1 MTRRPRALVST
12 LLSLVL
18 WLAAATASGAL
29 RGDADSSVRATPE
42 RQLAIGAPHARL
54 ASPAGDRQRRAGDG
68 GHAPVS
74 LHALP
79 AVVPTPAFSRPVRT
93 ANRTEIRRATALAF
107 PYDATAPPLP
117 ASQG

>member
-1 MTRRPRALVST
+1 MIRRPRAVVST

-29 RGDADSSVRATPE
+29 RGDADSSVRAAPE

-68 GHAPVS
+68 GHAPITLEVT
-74 LHALP
+74 LACVALSDFSQP
-79 AVVPTPAFSRPVRT
+79 APSAARSDV
-93 ANRTEIRRATALAF
+93 RRAAALAF
-107 PYDATAPPLP
+107 PYDATAPPP
-117 ASQG
+117 RASQG